1 MSKRFLIST
10 AAMFIMSM
18 AIGFLVHGYLLAP
31 EYAQLP
37 GLFRT
42 EADSAQYFPYIV
54 LANLCSSVAITWLY
68 LKTKGD
74 RPVLIHGAMF
84 GLAIAA
90 LMIIPRFLIYYAV
103 QPMPGA
109 MVIKQIIF
117 DTIGLV
123 LMGIAIAYIN
133 QPTSRYRT

>member
-18 AIGFLVHGYLLAP
+18 AIGFLVHGHLLGP

-54 LANLCSSVAITWLY
+54 LANLCASIAITWLY
-68 LKTKGD
+68 LGTKVD
-74 RPVLIHGAMF
+74 RPFLIQGAMF
-84 GLAIAA
+84 GLAVAA

-133 QPTSRYRT
+133 KPTSRYKT